1 MREMKTVPYAQIN
14 ITGGFWGTRRKLAR
28 ERSLMAV
35 YDRFAETGRFAS
47 LDFAWKPGEE
57 NCPHI
62 FWDSDIAKWIE
73 AAAYL
78 LHDARDEKIEALV
91 DACVDKIEAHQW
103 ADGYF
108 NIHFGTVEPEN
119 RFTRYTDHEL
129 YDLGHL
135 IEAAVAYREA
145 TGKDK
150 LMRLMIKY
158 VELVDRVFRVEH
170 KAAFDT
176 PGHEEIELALYRLYQ
191 ATGEERFLTL
201 MRYFIDARGYSSRD
215 KTYDVFGQSSY
226 SQAHLPVRAQ
236 TTAEGHS
243 VRACYLYCGMAD
255 LAWQDGDVEL
265 RQACEA
271 LFDNIANKR
280 MYITGGIGSSHVGE
294 AFTFDYDLM
303 NRTAY
308 AETCAALALALFARR
323 MSRIEAKGK
332 YADVAELAL
341 YNGMLAGIS
350 LDGES
355 FFYEN
360 PLEAQPKLFR
370 QNQRYASAR
379 DHMPEIQRKRVFEC
393 SCCPPNLLRVFGSIG
408 DFAFTESG
416 DTLYVHHYM
425 CLEAETAFGQ
435 VSMQTEYPYEG
446 DVRLTFGGAGRYR
459 VAVRVPGW
467 ARSYTLS
474 AGGDPVAAAPE
485 DGYVYIE
492 RDWRAGDVIELR
504 LEMAVRRVQ
513 AHPAVHED
521 CGRVAVM
528 RGPLVFCAEE
538 QDNGENLKDIVLPKA
553 SAFREGWN
561 EVLGVPVLKADAL
574 RRRWPEDAPLYL
586 QDWDE
591 ETTPVELT
599 LIPYFAWAN
608 RGEGEMLVWIGKG
621 Q

>member
-1 MREMKTVPYAQIN
+1 MRDMQTIPYSKIK
-14 ITGGFWGTRRKLAR
+14 ITGGFWGARRKVGR
-28 ERSLMAV
+28 EHTLMAI

-47 LDFAWKPGEE
+47 LDFQWKPGEP

-73 AAAYL
+73 SAAYL
-78 LHDARDEKIEALV
+78 LHDQRDPKIEALV
-91 DACVDKIEAHQW
+91 DECVDKIEAHQR

-108 NIHFGTVEPEN
+108 NIHFDTVEPEN

-135 IEAAVAYREA
+135 LEAAIAYKEA

-150 LMRLMIKY
+150 LLKLLIKY
-158 VELVDRVFRVEH
+158 VDLVDRVFRVER

-176 PGHEEIELALYRLYQ
+176 PGHEEIELALFKLYQ
-191 ATGEERFLTL
+191 ETGEERFLTL
-201 MRYFIDARGYSSRD
+201 MRYFIDMRGNSSRD
-215 KTYDVFGQSSY
+215 KTYAGLGQNSY

-236 TTAEGHS
+236 LTAEGHS
-243 VRACYLYCGMAD
+243 VRACYLYSGMAD
-255 LAWQDGDVEL
+255 LAWQDDDL
-265 RQACEA
+265 DLKRACEA
-271 LFDNIANKR
+271 LFDNIATRR
-280 MYITGGIGSSHVGE
+280 MYITGGVGSSHIGE
-294 AFTFDYDLM
+294 AFTYDYDLM

-323 MSRIEAKGK
+323 MSRLDPKGK

-360 PLEAQPKLFR
+360 PLEAHPKLFR
-370 QNQRYASAR
+370 QNLRYREFR
-379 DHMPEIQRKRVFEC
+379 DHLPEIQRKRVFDC

-408 DFAFTESG
+408 DFAFTESA

-425 CLEAETAFGQ
+425 SLEAETGFGR
-435 VSMQTEYPYEG
+435 VTMQTEYPYEG
-446 DVRLTFGGAGRYR
+446 DVKLELGKAGRYT
-459 VAVRVPGW
+459 VAVRIPGW
-467 ARSYTLS
+467 AKGYALKA
-474 AGGDPVAAAPE
+474 AGEGVTAKPVG
-485 DGYVYIE
+485 GYVYIE
-492 RDWRAGDVIELR
+492 REWAAGDVIELA

-521 CGRVAVM
+521 CGRVAIM
-528 RGPLVFCAEE
+528 RGPLVYCAEE
-538 QDNGENLKDIVLPKA
+538 QDNGENLKDILLPGA

-561 EVLGVPVLKADAL
+561 EALDVPTLKADAL
-574 RRRWPEDAPLYL
+574 RRKWPEDAPLYI

-591 ETTPVELT
+591 QREAVELT
-599 LIPYFAWAN
+599 LIPYYAWAN
-608 RGEGEMLVWIGKG
+608 RGEGEMLVWIGKE
-621 Q
+621 